1 VRNPRND
8 QRLFSQREDS
18 RAGLAGEIL
27 VALGWDKI
35 TRVCED
41 KGEKGGEREK
51 ENLTFKIAG
60 IRLSFRIWQS
70 RWRGR
75 TSGRESL
82 RRGEKIR
89 KVGYRL

>member
-41 KGEKGGEREK
+41 KGEKEGKEK
-51 ENLTFKIAG
+51 K
-60 IRLSFRIWQS
+60 RI
-70 RWRGR
+70 
-75 TSGRESL
+75 L
-82 RRGEKIR
+82 HLK
-89 KVGYRL
+89 